1 MAAEPAVRRQAGIDN
16 LSRWFA
22 WIRLGAVPLAL
33 AYVLAK
39 RHAFPEGYELAAWL
53 VTAAFAAVA
62 LVLFLGSRRELT
74 DAEHARLDVIALAA
88 DFAVV
93 AAYVFLFSFE
103 AEQPMRSLVF
113 LVAVEGAVRFGP
125 RGGAAAALACV
136 PLLLLGELWRASEFE
151 YDRELEPVVLRSA
164 LLLVIGLIVGRLT
177 DDLAAE
183 GRRARDRAEE
193 AESLRDQLGRRV
205 DLLEAANRAAR
216 ALGSSLEIE
225 VAFGAFIRELRGLVP
240 FDRTAI
246 VLAEDGSA
254 STIATAGRGS
264 KRVFPPG
271 TSRPATGSV
280 LEEVLAGRAVY
291 RPDLRET
298 RYPEDELLLELGL
311 RSELVAP
318 LLLGARAIGMIS
330 VSRAETDAFSEAE
343 RELVTLLGRLV
354 ATAVQNIRAYE
365 AERRTVEELRRLS
378 ALRADFVSLVSHE
391 LRSPMASVIGSARTL
406 QARWRELSPDQRQAF
421 LAVIAD
427 ETSRLATLIGD
438 VLDTS
443 RIEAGT
449 FAYTFEDVDL
459 GALVRE
465 TVAALGLGQDE
476 VKLQA
481 GVRDPIPAVRGD
493 GERLRQVLMNLIENA
508 VKYSPAGEEVRV
520 DAYANDHRVV
530 VQVADQGPG
539 IAREDQ
545 RLIFEKFGRV
555 SGETA
560 KPGTGLGLF
569 IARSIAEA
577 HGGTL
582 EVRSAAGR
590 GATFTLSLPAASGEA
605 SSLTPQEPTGS
616 LAPPS

>member
-1 MAAEPAVRRQAGIDN
+1 MATEAHAPRQAGIER
-16 LSRWFA
+16 LTLWFT
-22 WIRLGAVPLAL
+22 WIRLAAVPIAIV
-33 AYVLAK
+33 YVAAK
-39 RHAFPEGYELAAWL
+39 RDSLPSGYEKIAWS
-53 VTAAFAAVA
+53 VTAAFAVVA
-62 LVLFLGSRRELT
+62 LLLFAATRRELSE
-74 DAEHARLDVIALAA
+74 AERVRLDVIALAA
-88 DFAVV
+88 DFTIVTAF
-93 AAYVFLFSFE
+93 VFLFSYDP
-103 AEQPMRSLVF
+103 EQPMRTLVF
-113 LVAVEGAVRFGP
+113 FVAVEGAVRFGP
-125 RGGAAAALACV
+125 RGGVAAALSCV
-136 PLLLLGELWRASEFE
+136 PLLALSELWRSTEF
-151 YDRELEPVVLRSA
+151 DFDFDTEPVVVRSA

-177 DDLAAE
+177 DQLAAE
-183 GRRARDRAEE
+183 GRRARERAEE
-193 AESLRDQLGRRV
+193 AEGLRDQLGRRV

-246 VLAEDGSA
+246 VLAEEGTA

-271 TSRPATGSV
+271 TGRPATGSV
-280 LEEVLAGRAVY
+280 LEEVLRGAAVY
-291 RPDLRET
+291 REDLQEH
-298 RYPEDELLLELGL
+298 RYPEDEMLVELGL

-318 LLLGARAIGMIS
+318 LLLGARAIGMLS
-330 VSRAETDAFSEAE
+330 VARAEPRAFTQAE

-421 LAVIAD
+421 LGVIAD

-449 FAYTFEDVDL
+449 FGYTFQDVDL
-459 GALVRE
+459 GVLVQE
-465 TVAALGLGQDE
+465 TVAAAALGQDE
-476 VKLQA
+476 VTLRA
-481 GVRDPIPAVRGD
+481 AVRDKIPTVRGD
-493 GERLRQVLMNLIENA
+493 ADRLRQVLMNLIDNA
-508 VKYSPAGEEVRV
+508 VKYSPDGEEVRV
-520 DAYANDHRVV
+520 DAYANGHSVL
-530 VQVADQGPG
+530 VQVADHGPG
-539 IAREDQ
+539 IGREDQ
-545 RLIFEKFGRV
+545 RIIFEKFGRV
-555 SGETA
+555 SDGTA

-569 IARSIAEA
+569 IARSIVEA

-582 EVRSAAGR
+582 EVRSATGR
-590 GATFTLSLPAASGEA
+590 GATFTVSVPVA
-605 SSLTPQEPTGS
+605 SS
-616 LAPPS
+616 